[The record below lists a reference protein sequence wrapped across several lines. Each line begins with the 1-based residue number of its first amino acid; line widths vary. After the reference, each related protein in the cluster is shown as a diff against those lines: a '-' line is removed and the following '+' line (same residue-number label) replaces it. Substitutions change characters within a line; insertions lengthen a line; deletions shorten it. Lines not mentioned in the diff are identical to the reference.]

1 MKRGMLLVIAVLII
15 AVLLLARAVIRLE
28 NFHYASQIGLCSE
41 QGVVYANNPM
51 ANHQRNVCLDN
62 IETRTSPLWH
72 LYYGVF
78 Q

>member
-1 MKRGMLLVIAVLII
+1 
-15 AVLLLARAVIRLE
+15 LE